1 MMIGFYSKNLQI
13 QELFS
18 FLIKRGT
25 IFLIALYLQIFSP
38 AELQAP
44 NATVSQIIA
53 KDKGGASLS
62 DVGLLHNEHAHT
74 RQEDKAVRGQKLGTL
89 RSKHARACLQ
99 SRQIDCVPTIII
111 LVFTLRNIFNNISY
125 SNSLFSKDDFTY
137 MIQWEST
144 IVFLFFK
151 KQY

>member
-1 MMIGFYSKNLQI
+1 MNNCEKCQIPLLDMMIGFYSKNLQI

-38 AELQAP
+38 AKLQAP

-99 SRQIDCVPTIII
+99 SEQIDCVPTITYLNLVRGKKIAFYI
-111 LVFTLRNIFNNISY
+111 LK
-125 SNSLFSKDDFTY
+125 SKHR
-137 MIQWEST
+137 I
-144 IVFLFFK
+144 
-151 KQY
+151 